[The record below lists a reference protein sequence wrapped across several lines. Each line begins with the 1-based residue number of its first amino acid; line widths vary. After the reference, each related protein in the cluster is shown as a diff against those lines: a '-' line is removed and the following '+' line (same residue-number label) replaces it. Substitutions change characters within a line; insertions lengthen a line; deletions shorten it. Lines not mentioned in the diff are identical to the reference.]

1 MDELGIRPIPPPLPR
16 LPAILRQVEAIPQVQ
31 TKPQVWPCFV
41 LFGIEMV
48 VTLAVGITVGGA
60 VMALY
65 GEQAITTSEGLV
77 QYYGAFLAT
86 IPGLLS
92 TTPTGLAALGMAIG
106 AAIFSKTPWQQRLRL
121 RPGTGR
127 WWVCIP
133 SLIGILALGQ
143 TMTQTMQLC
152 GIAPGPTLTAIAT
165 AFASL
170 TGASLIVA
178 VATVGVLA
186 GTAEELFFR
195 GYIQS
200 RFQQRWGALL
210 AILLTSVLF
219 GVLHLDLVHSPLA
232 MGLGVYLGYLAFR
245 TESIRLPIFAHVTNN
260 ALSVLMGASHP
271 ETTSSLGELAFSLAL
286 LVVSVLLI
294 HIGTRPR
301 SIAPIEHPIPQ
312 TTNAAAIDSRNE
324 TPLQ

>member
-1 MDELGIRPIPPPLPR
+1 MDELGIQPIPPPLPQ
-16 LPAILRQVEAIPQVQ
+16 LPAILRQVEA
-31 TKPQVWPCFV
+31 KPQVWLCFV
-41 LFGIEMV
+41 LFGIEMA
-48 VTLAVGITVGGA
+48 VTLAVGMTIGGVLMVLHRDEA
-60 VMALY
+60 IATNEAL
-65 GEQAITTSEGLV
+65 I

-106 AAIFSKTPWQQRLRL
+106 AAIFSKMPWQQRLRL

-143 TMTQTMQLC
+143 TMTETMQLC
-152 GIAPGPTLTAIAT
+152 GIAPGPALTVLAT

-170 TGASLIVA
+170 TGASLVVA
-178 VATVGVLA
+178 VAVIGVLA

-200 RFQQRWGALL
+200 RFQQRWGPLL

-219 GVLHLDLVHSPLA
+219 GILHLDLVHSPLA
-232 MGLGVYLGYLAFR
+232 MGLGVYLGYLAVR
-245 TESIRLPIFAHVTNN
+245 TGSVRLPIFVHVMNN
-260 ALSVLMGASHP
+260 TMSVLLAAGHGETAS
-271 ETTSSLGELAFSLAL
+271 TLGTLAFCLLLLA
-286 LVVSVLLI
+286 VSVLLI
-294 HIGTRPR
+294 HIGTRPQ
-301 SIAPIEHPIPQ
+301 SIAPIQHPITQ
-312 TTNAAAIDSRNE
+312 TGGPSAINSLDEASL
-324 TPLQ
+324 P